1 MARFKKSPINANE
14 GRLICCDSIV
24 DDIVKLAINEI
35 AGVRFDFS
43 HPVIIGSPIKV
54 AFEKDGVHV
63 DVFVKIHFLQSV
75 AEMAFKIQESIRHN
89 VESMT
94 EFHVANVNVNIRG
107 VYFEDEL
114 DDKSNALPDEQ
125 EEQDKQEGQH

>member
-1 MARFKKSPINANE
+1 MARFKKSPTNANE

-35 AGVRFDFS
+35 IGVRFDFS
-43 HPVIIGSPIKV
+43 HPIINGNPIKV

-63 DVFVKIHFLQSV
+63 DVSVKIHFMQSV

-107 VYFEDEL
+107 VYFEDEI
-114 DDKSNALPDEQ
+114 DDKTNVLPDEQ

>member
-1 MARFKKSPINANE
+1 MARFKKSPINAHE
-14 GRLICCDSIV
+14 GKLVCCDCII
-24 DDIVKLAINEI
+24 DDIVELAINEI
-35 AGVRFDFS
+35 VGVEFDFTHS
-43 HPVIIGSPIKV
+43 VIYGNPIKV
-54 AFEKDGVHV
+54 VFEKDGVHV
-63 DVFVKIHFLQSV
+63 DVSVKIHFTQSV

-94 EFHVANVNVNIRG
+94 EFHVANVNVNIHG

>member
-1 MARFKKSPINANE
+1 M
-14 GRLICCDSIV
+14 
-24 DDIVKLAINEI
+24 
-35 AGVRFDFS
+35 
-43 HPVIIGSPIKV
+43 
-54 AFEKDGVHV
+54 
-63 DVFVKIHFLQSV
+63 QSV